1 MSRPLT
7 RVLALCMVTAT
18 LPLYAAEDPGIALPP
33 VPQDVV
39 LAASDP
45 AMPIRH
51 VSAQVSDSA
60 ATDDGD
66 GSASALSLG
75 PRTLRV
81 SPGTTAIVEVA
92 IDHLNR
98 LVTPFAAPQV
108 RTVSPATTQVEGSA
122 VYVATA
128 SEDPVSL
135 FITEA
140 GDPATA
146 ISLTLAPRHIPPRE
160 VRLVLTGGVV
170 RAPAPTV
177 TPPRAVIARDDQPY
191 VEHLAAALRALAQN
205 RVPAGYAPR
214 KAGRGEH
221 AACRQPGLSVSIAQV
236 LEGPGLRLLAARARN
251 QGKEPVDLEEGRCT
265 ADAGSVV
272 AAVAAWPRS
281 RLAPGE
287 ETELYVALR
296 PREPDADVD
305 NRRSFLGGKP

>member
-1 MSRPLT
+1 MNRPLT
-7 RVLALCMVTAT
+7 RVLAVGVLTAI
-18 LPLYAAEDPGIALPP
+18 LPLHAAEDPGIALPP
-33 VPQDVV
+33 VPRE
-39 LAASDP
+39 LLLGANETAT
-45 AMPIRH
+45 PIRH
-51 VSAQVSDSA
+51 VSAQVSDGA
-60 ATDDGD
+60 APHDEDA
-66 GSASALSLG
+66 SASALSLG

-98 LVTPFAAPQV
+98 LVTPFVAPQV
-108 RTVSPATTQVEGSA
+108 RTVSPSTTQVEGSA

-170 RAPAPTV
+170 RAPAPVPTV
-177 TPPRAVIARDDQPY
+177 TPPRAVTRDDQPY

-221 AACRQPGLSVSIAQV
+221 AACRQPGLSVSATQV
-236 LEGPGLRLLAARARN
+236 LEGSGLRLLTARARN
-251 QGKEPVDLEEGRCT
+251 QGKEPIELEEGRCT
-265 ADAGSVV
+265 GDAGSVV

-287 ETELYVALR
+287 ETELFIALR
-296 PREPDADVD
+296 PREPDAG
-305 NRRSFLGGKP
+305 NQPPLLGGKP

>member
-1 MSRPLT
+1 MSRPLI
-7 RVLALCMVTAT
+7 RALALGMLTAMT
-18 LPLYAAEDPGIALPP
+18 PLHAAEDPGIALPS
-33 VPQDVV
+33 VPRELV
-39 LAASDP
+39 LAASDT

-60 ATDDGD
+60 APDDED
-66 GSASALSLG
+66 ASATALSLG

-98 LVTPFAAPQV
+98 LVTPFVAPQV
-108 RTVSPATTQVEGSA
+108 RTVSPATTQVDGSA
-122 VYVATA
+122 IYVATS

-177 TPPRAVIARDDQPY
+177 TPPSAVVRDDQPY

-205 RVPAGYAPR
+205 RVPAGYALR
-214 KAGRGEH
+214 KARRGEH
-221 AACRQPGLSVSIAQV
+221 AACLQPGLSVSTAQV

-251 QGKEPVDLEEGRCT
+251 QGKEPIELEEGRCT
-265 ADAGSVV
+265 GDAGSVV

-305 NRRSFLGGKP
+305 DRRSFLGGKP